1 MDNTQ
6 NKLNEFLSVEIVQSG
21 DVLKVS
27 LSPTNLKKS
36 FNVIYVSLLKELKL
50 KQKDTYLSN
59 DSGKMVGEIDL
70 KLSLGDI
77 IKIFGKKLKLY
88 YEKII

>member
-77 IKIFGKKLKLY
+77 IKNFGKKLKLY